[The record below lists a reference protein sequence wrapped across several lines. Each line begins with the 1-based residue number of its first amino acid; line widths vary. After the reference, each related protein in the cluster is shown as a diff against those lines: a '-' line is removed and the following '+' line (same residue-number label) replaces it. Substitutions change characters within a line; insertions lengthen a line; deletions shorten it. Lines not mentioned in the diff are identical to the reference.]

1 MKATNIKAILIVI
14 ATVLISSK
22 AIAAGKAKIEV
33 TGKPQADKRIE
44 FTFTTHPV
52 GDLVINKEGPWKLEI
67 LSSGKIK
74 FEKTE
79 YKRAEWKED
88 VAGFTALGSATKGNS
103 ETIKYKLV
111 AFVCTKDKSQC
122 FREVVESSAKV
133 SW

>member
-1 MKATNIKAILIVI
+1 MNAKKIKAILITM
-14 ATVLISSK
+14 ATVLISSE
-22 AIAAGKAKIEV
+22 AFGAGKAQIEV

-44 FTFTTHPV
+44 FTFKTYPV

-67 LSSGKIK
+67 ISSGKIK
-74 FEKTE
+74 FDKTE
-79 YKRAEWKED
+79 YKRADWKED
-88 VAGFTALGSATKGNS
+88 LAGFTALGSASKGNS

-122 FREVVESSAKV
+122 FREVVDGSSKV

>member
-1 MKATNIKAILIVI
+1 MKATKIKAILITM
-14 ATVLISSK
+14 ATVLISPE
-22 AIAAGKAKIEV
+22 AFGAGKAQIEV

-44 FTFTTHPV
+44 FTFKTHPV

-67 LSSGKIK
+67 ISSGKIK

-79 YKRAEWKED
+79 YKRTEWKED
-88 VAGFTALGSATKGNS
+88 VSGFTVLGSATKGKS

-122 FREVVESSAKV
+122 FREVVEGSSKV